1 MDFFNRKRK
10 LSFGNN
16 KSKQSENKDKGSITK
31 ARVAVFGC
39 GRVGKT
45 SIIKRYLYEEFDHN
59 YYETIEDIHKKV
71 VFCNNQSIELTVLDT
86 AGNYQ
91 FPAMREL
98 AIKQSNG
105 FILVYAI
112 DNVPSFEE
120 AIRLRDI
127 IVSVKN
133 NEDTPILL
141 VGNKTDAGFRRVQ
154 RVEASAAMKDWG
166 SKAQHIETSAK
177 NNENID
183 LLFNSLIAMID
194 EQNNE
199 QLELS
204 TFKDAT
210 RYRFS
215 SMRQSVRNS
224 TRRASAKTLSFVR
237 REKSQTQPM
246 VNGRKTLQSI
256 S

>member
-1 MDFFNRKRK
+1 MR
-10 LSFGNN
+10 
-16 KSKQSENKDKGSITK
+16 I
-31 ARVAVFGC
+31 AVFGC

-45 SIIKRYLYEEFDHN
+45 SIIKRFLFDRFEEKYF
-59 YYETIEDIHKKV
+59 ETIEDIYRKV
-71 VFCNNQSIELTVLDT
+71 VNCNNQTIDLTMVDT

-112 DNVPSFEE
+112 DNVPSFQE
-120 AIRLRDI
+120 AARLRDI
-127 IVSVKN
+127 IVSTKN
-133 NEDTPILL
+133 NDNSPILL
-141 VGNKTDAGFRRVQ
+141 VGNKIDAGFRRVQ
-154 RVEASAAMKDWG
+154 RSEASQLMRTWG

-177 NNENID
+177 NDENID

-199 QLELS
+199 EMIEMSSNL
-204 TFKDAT
+204 KDAT
-210 RYRFS
+210 KYRFS
-215 SMRQSVRNS
+215 SMRASVRNS
-224 TRRASAKTLSFVR
+224 TMKASRTFSAKSFSFTKR
-237 REKSQTQPM
+237 DRQKSDIA
-246 VNGRKTLQSI
+246 NGRKTRQSI

>member
-1 MDFFNRKRK
+1 MKFLLLFF
-10 LSFGNN
+10 LF
-16 KSKQSENKDKGSITK
+16 QSATITQV
-31 ARVAVFGC
+31 RIAVFGC

-45 SIIKRYLYEEFDHN
+45 SIIKRFLFDRFEEKYF
-59 YYETIEDIHKKV
+59 ETIEDIYRKV
-71 VFCNNQSIELTVLDT
+71 VNCNNQTIDLTMVDT

-112 DNVPSFEE
+112 DNVPSFQE
-120 AIRLRDI
+120 AARLRDI
-127 IVSVKN
+127 IVSTKN
-133 NEDTPILL
+133 NDNSPILL
-141 VGNKTDAGFRRVQ
+141 VGNKIDAGFRRVQ
-154 RVEASAAMKDWG
+154 RSEASQLMRTWG

-177 NNENID
+177 NDENID

-199 QLELS
+199 EMIEMSSNL
-204 TFKDAT
+204 KDAT
-210 RYRFS
+210 KYRFS
-215 SMRQSVRNS
+215 SMRASVRNS
-224 TRRASAKTLSFVR
+224 TMKASRTFSAKSFSFTKR
-237 REKSQTQPM
+237 DRQKSDIA
-246 VNGRKTLQSI
+246 NGRKTRQSI